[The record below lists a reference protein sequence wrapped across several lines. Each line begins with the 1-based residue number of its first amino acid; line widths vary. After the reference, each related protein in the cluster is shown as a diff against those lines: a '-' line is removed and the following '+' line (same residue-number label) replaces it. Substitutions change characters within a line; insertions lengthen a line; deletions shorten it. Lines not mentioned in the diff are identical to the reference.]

1 MPSKILK
8 KFFFVVLLCWVSMA
22 FMSGPCAGRADA
34 AKLRTKGFDIPVI
47 APLPPNFP
55 KTFPAYTKCWMTS
68 NGVQARQAC
77 YDKEEVRQL
86 LTVWRRHAVLMLFPP
101 LALQMNSVV
110 SEYAKA
116 IESLQEATQ
125 SLRKALTTS
134 KGTIATLREK
144 IKRDEKRL
152 QNMRIK
158 YIIIATSVGVLAV
171 AVGVVVGYGVAR
183 AFP

>member
-1 MPSKILK
+1 
-8 KFFFVVLLCWVSMA
+8 
-22 FMSGPCAGRADA
+22 
-34 AKLRTKGFDIPVI
+34 
-47 APLPPNFP
+47 
-55 KTFPAYTKCWMTS
+55 
-68 NGVQARQAC
+68 
-77 YDKEEVRQL
+77 
-86 LTVWRRHAVLMLFPP
+86 MLFPP